1 MTPITHDSSK
11 HDSIT
16 HDPST
21 HDSSTGRILES
32 PWEAEEGP
40 RKAPAM
46 ICYTF
51 LPGALA
57 QAGSRRPPKG
67 PGNCWEA
74 PGKAQGPLGPK
85 KDPGDPQ
92 ETPRSSRGPE
102 EGTERPGNSHPT
114 PKFAMAIHWVRKI
127 D

>member
-40 RKAPAM
+40 RKAPGM

-57 QAGSRRPPKG
+57 QAGSRRPPKE

-74 PGKAQGPLGPK
+74 PGKAQGTPGPQERPRGPSGNPEKLQRARGRNRKTRELAPDPQICYGNPLGQK
-85 KDPGDPQ
+85 
-92 ETPRSSRGPE
+92 
-102 EGTERPGNSHPT
+102 N
-114 PKFAMAIHWVRKI
+114 
-127 D
+127 